1 MFFDR
6 KNEFKPDKTR
16 SGLLSHLHLTQKQRR
31 SFLKWLLVT
40 LFLVVVSVLQDVIFS
55 RADVLGG
62 RLDLVS
68 ALLLLACVA
77 QDPEV
82 GSIFVLTGS
91 AFYWCTGS
99 APGAY
104 VIALLTVLGVFFGI
118 VRHCYLHQGFG
129 STWLCAG
136 GAMVLYE
143 AALLGI
149 GLFLDQTDLAR
160 APEFLIR
167 AGLSV
172 AVMPLFYP
180 VIKAICHNGGTTW
193 NE

>member
-1 MFFDR
+1 MLFKR
-6 KNEFKPDKTR
+6 KNEFKPDKIR
-16 SGLLSHLHLTQKQRR
+16 SGFLSQLHLTKKQRR

-40 LFLVVVSVLQDVIFS
+40 LFLVVVSVVQDVIFS

-77 QDPEV
+77 QDPEI
-82 GSIFVLTGS
+82 GSIFILTGS
-91 AFYWCTGS
+91 VFYWCTGS
-99 APGAY
+99 SPGAY
-104 VIALLTVLGVFFGI
+104 AIALLTVLGVFFGI

-129 STWLCAG
+129 STWLCTA

-143 AALLGI
+143 AALFGI
-149 GLFLDQTDLAR
+149 GLFLNHTDLAR

-167 AGLSV
+167 AVLGV

-180 VIKAICHNGGTTW
+180 VIKAICSKGETTW